1 MQNFVESCCKELN
14 DALNVFKTFTAKI
27 SLEMIRVFQMRRVDL
42 VKKKRKKGKTLLK
55 VWSNYIHLYH
65 TRGAFSLSLDNG

>member
-1 MQNFVESCCKELN
+1 MQNFVEELN
-14 DALNVFKTFTAKI
+14 DALNVFRTFTAKI
-27 SLEMIRVFQMRRVDL
+27 SLEMIRIFQMRRVDL

-65 TRGAFSLSLDNG
+65 TRGAFSLSG